1 MLAVCGADKT
11 IIIQIEKIP
20 LVFKNCANAIGVSFG
35 ALISQSRALFDLLPM
50 LIGAG

>member
-1 MLAVCGADKT
+1 MFAVCGADKT

-20 LVFKNCANAIGVSFG
+20 LVFKNRANAIGVSFR
-35 ALISQSRALFDLLPM
+35 ALIPKPRALFDLLPM